1 MLLLSTIRDDL
12 VKLRLLLGNF
22 LGQLNSWGG
31 YNPSHAQVAN
41 PPIAALSLSRH
52 GLGQA
57 ATAPYALSTFDGE
70 SGRSASPKS
79 DRKPV
84 REPICRMGHGND
96 MVLLHQI

>member
-31 YNPSHAQVAN
+31 YNLSHSQVAN
-41 PPIAALSLSRH
+41 PPIAALSRSRH
-52 GLGQA
+52 GLARA
-57 ATAPYALSTFDGE
+57 ATVPYSLSTFDGE

-79 DRKPV
+79 DRKPSV
-84 REPICRMGHGND
+84 SPFVGWDTGMTWFCF
-96 MVLLHQI
+96 